1 MTTATSI
8 WLALIVSLPTHSATA
23 RMRIWRT
30 LKGLGCSALR
40 DGAYLLPDQG
50 SLRRQLDELASE
62 TIREGGSAWMLTV
75 HADSEEQSVVY
86 KALFGRSEPYQA
98 FSKTLDMVRQEC
110 ATATPADLNRSL
122 RRLRRDYE
130 AIRAI
135 DYFPDETSASIEA
148 EWLDFVCAAE
158 ALLSPGEPQAVDG
171 AVALL
176 DRAGYQGRSWAT
188 RRHLWVDRAASAWL
202 IKRFIDPR
210 ASFLWL
216 DSPAQCPVEA
226 LGFDFDQATFTHV
239 GERVT
244 FEVLRASFGL
254 DDDKGLMG
262 LGAMVHA
269 LDVGGGFVPEAAGFE
284 AMLGGVRQRAAD
296 DDQLMQEISPVLDAL
311 YLHFSSQA
319 KPARGKNQDIT

>member
-1 MTTATSI
+1 MTTATTI
-8 WLALIVSLPTHSATA
+8 WLALIVSLPTNSATA
-23 RMRIWRT
+23 RMRIWRA

-50 SLRRQLDELASE
+50 SLRRQLDELAGE

-75 HADSEEQSVVY
+75 HADSDEQSGMY
-86 KALFGRSEPYQA
+86 KALFGRGEEYQA
-98 FSKTLDMVRQEC
+98 FSKTLGTVRQEF
-110 ATATPADLNRSL
+110 ATVTPADLNRSL
-122 RRLRRDYE
+122 RKLRRDYE

-135 DYFPDETSASIEA
+135 DYFPDETSASMEA
-148 EWLDFVCAAE
+148 AWMDFVSAAE

-216 DSPAQCPVEA
+216 DSPAQCPAEA

-262 LGAMVHA
+262 LGAMVRA
-269 LDVGGGFVPEAAGFE
+269 LDIGGSFVPEAAGFE

-296 DDQLMQEISPVLDAL
+296 DDQLMQQISPVLDAL